1 LVQTTSIMNGS
12 THLSTW
18 VSIETKQRF
27 GAMALQ
33 LGLSESALL
42 KRMVDLAIQST
53 HVADTAPLTSE
64 QKVSRESRLYV
75 RLRPEDHL
83 LLRERATG
91 RGMAAATY
99 TSMLL
104 RAHLRALAPL
114 PHQELAELQR
124 AVSALGQLG
133 RNINQIARVAVQT
146 GNASGPSVADLRA
159 ILRACEA
166 LRDHV
171 KGLIRANVASW
182 ETGNAEANR

>member
-1 LVQTTSIMNGS
+1 MNGS

-27 GAMALQ
+27 GGMAQQ

-53 HVADTAPLTSE
+53 HVADTAPLASE

-133 RNINQIARVAVQT
+133 RNINQIARVAVQA

>member
-1 LVQTTSIMNGS
+1 
-12 THLSTW
+12 
-18 VSIETKQRF
+18 
-27 GAMALQ
+27 
-33 LGLSESALL
+33 
-42 KRMVDLAIQST
+42 
-53 HVADTAPLTSE
+53 
-64 QKVSRESRLYV
+64 
-75 RLRPEDHL
+75 
-83 LLRERATG
+83 
-91 RGMAAATY
+91 
-99 TSMLL
+99 MLL